1 MAMNKQ
7 FTSLSVVVPTFNR
20 AGIISRA
27 INSVLSQTFK
37 ADEIIIV
44 DDGSTD
50 ATREIITQNYPMV
63 KYFWKKNKGVSS
75 ARNFG
80 IKTAK
85 GDWIAFLDSD
95 DEWLPQKLAKEMKS
109 ISENP
114 DIKLCFTDEIWIRGG
129 VRVNP
134 KKRHAKHGG
143 YIFRF
148 CLPLCLIS
156 PSSVI
161 IHRSIFEEVGLFDE
175 TLPVCEDYDLWLR
188 ICSRRPVL
196 YLDEPLIVKYG
207 GHNDQL
213 SRQYWGMD
221 RFRIYSLEK
230 MIDSKYLDV
239 ADRIEAINILLK
251 KLAIIIKGTCKRDK
265 TDELG
270 IFERKRNKYENL
282 LRNILAYNKIQIS
295 NNPLRSVYV
304 K

>member
-7 FTSLSVVVPTFNR
+7 FISLSVVVPTFNR
-20 AGIISRA
+20 AGIINRA

-50 ATREIITQNYPMV
+50 STREIITQNFPMV
-63 KYFWKKNKGVSS
+63 KYFWQKNRGVSS

-80 IKTAK
+80 VKIAK

-95 DEWLPQKLAKEMKS
+95 DEWAPQKLMNQMKAL
-109 ISENP
+109 SENP
-114 DIKLCFTDEIWIRGG
+114 VLKICYTNETWIRNG
-129 VRVNP
+129 VQVNQ
-134 KKRHAKHGG
+134 KKKHAKHGG

-175 TLPVCEDYDLWLR
+175 TLLVCEDYDLWLR
-188 ICSRRPVL
+188 ICSRWPVL

-207 GHNDQL
+207 GHDDQL

-230 MIDSKYLDV
+230 IIGSKCLDM
-239 ADRIEAINILLK
+239 ANRIAAINMLLK
-251 KLAIIIKGTCKRDK
+251 KLAIIIKGKRKRNK

-282 LRNILAYNKIQIS
+282 LRNIMAHNKIQIS
-295 NNPLRSVYV
+295 NKSLRSVYV

>member
-1 MAMNKQ
+1 MNKQ
-7 FTSLSVVVPTFNR
+7 FISLSVVVPTFNR
-20 AGIISRA
+20 AGIINRA

-50 ATREIITQNYPMV
+50 STREIITQNFPMV
-63 KYFWKKNKGVSS
+63 KYFWQKNRGVSS

-80 IKTAK
+80 VKIAK

-95 DEWLPQKLAKEMKS
+95 DEWAPQKLMNQMKAL
-109 ISENP
+109 SENP
-114 DIKLCFTDEIWIRGG
+114 VLKICYTNETWIRNG
-129 VRVNP
+129 VQVNQ
-134 KKRHAKHGG
+134 KKKHAKHGG

-175 TLPVCEDYDLWLR
+175 TLHVCEDYDLWLR
-188 ICSRRPVL
+188 ICSRWPVL

-207 GHNDQL
+207 GHDDQL

-230 MIDSKYLDV
+230 IIDSKYLDMTNRT
-239 ADRIEAINILLK
+239 AAISMLLK
-251 KLAIIIKGTCKRDK
+251 KLAIIIKGTRKRNK
-265 TDELG
+265 TDELR
-270 IFERKRNKYENL
+270 IFEKKRNRYENL
-282 LRNILAYNKIQIS
+282 LRNIMAYNKILIS
-295 NNPLRSVYV
+295 YKSLRSVYV

>member
-1 MAMNKQ
+1 MEMNKQ
-7 FTSLSVVVPTFNR
+7 FTDLSVVVPTFNR
-20 AGIISRA
+20 AGTINRA

-50 ATREIITQNYPMV
+50 STREIIMQNYPMV
-63 KYFWKKNKGVSS
+63 KYFWQKNMGVSS

-80 IKTAK
+80 IKIAK

-95 DEWLPQKLAKEMKS
+95 DEWAPQKLMNQMKAL
-109 ISENP
+109 SENP
-114 DIKLCFTDEIWIRGG
+114 VLKICYTNETWIRNG
-129 VRVNP
+129 VQVNQ
-134 KKRHAKHGG
+134 KKKHAKHGG

-175 TLPVCEDYDLWLR
+175 TLHVCEDYDLWLR
-188 ICSRRPVL
+188 ICSRWPVL
-196 YLDEPLIVKYG
+196 YLGEPLIVKYG
-207 GHNDQL
+207 GHDDQL

-230 MIDSKYLDV
+230 IIGSKCLDM
-239 ADRIEAINILLK
+239 ANRIAAINMLLK
-251 KLAIIIKGTCKRDK
+251 KLAIIIKGKRKRNK

-282 LRNILAYNKIQIS
+282 LRNIMAHNKIQIS
-295 NNPLRSVYV
+295 NKSLRSVYV

>member
-7 FTSLSVVVPTFNR
+7 FISLSVVVPTFNR
-20 AGIISRA
+20 AGIINRA

-50 ATREIITQNYPMV
+50 STREIIMQNYPMV
-63 KYFWKKNKGVSS
+63 KYFWQKNRGVSS

-80 IKTAK
+80 VKIAK

-95 DEWLPQKLAKEMKS
+95 DEWAPQKLMNQMKAL
-109 ISENP
+109 SENP
-114 DIKLCFTDEIWIRGG
+114 VLKICYTNETWIRNG
-129 VRVNP
+129 VQVNQ
-134 KKRHAKHGG
+134 KKKHAKHGG

-175 TLPVCEDYDLWLR
+175 TLLVCEDYDLWLR
-188 ICSRRPVL
+188 ICSRWPVL

-207 GHNDQL
+207 GHDDQL

-230 MIDSKYLDV
+230 IIDSKYLDMTNRT
-239 ADRIEAINILLK
+239 AAISMLLK
-251 KLAIIIKGTCKRDK
+251 KLAIIIKGTRKRNK
-265 TDELG
+265 TDELR
-270 IFERKRNKYENL
+270 IFEKKRNRYENL
-282 LRNILAYNKIQIS
+282 LRNTMAYNKIPIS
-295 NNPLRSVYV
+295 YKSLRSVYV